1 MGHYAKISYLRS
13 MLQGKT
19 ALITGASRGIG
30 KGIAEVFAK
39 NGCNIA
45 FTYASSIEKAMAFE
59 QELKGLYGVKVKGY
73 QSDAA
78 NFNQSMALAETVIA
92 DFGKIDCLINNA
104 GITRDTLMLRMTE
117 EQWDDVININ
127 LKSAFN
133 LTKAF
138 LKHFLGNRAGSII
151 NMTSVVGVMGN
162 AGQAN
167 YAASK
172 AGMIGFTKSI
182 AKELGS
188 RNVRCNAVAPGFIE
202 TEMTHALDENVR
214 KQWAESIPLKRG
226 GSPEDVA
233 NVCLFLASD
242 MSGYVTGQT
251 LSVCGG
257 MLM

>member
-1 MGHYAKISYLRS
+1 

-30 KGIAEVFAK
+30 KGIAEIFAK

-45 FTYASSIEKAMAFE
+45 FTFASSVEKARAFE
-59 QELKGLYGVKVKGY
+59 QELTSLYGVKVKGY

-78 NFNQSMALAETVIA
+78 NFEQSMALAETVIA

-117 EQWDDVININ
+117 EQWDDVINTN

-214 KQWAESIPLKRG
+214 KQWAETIPLKRG
-226 GSPEDVA
+226 GTPEDVA
-233 NVCLFLASD
+233 NVCLFLAAI
-242 MSGYVTGQT
+242 
-251 LSVCGG
+251 
-257 MLM
+257 